1 MTHAAGEQFIV
12 ARASSPCAVRASSLC
27 YAASRKGKAT
37 RKGTGVVSG
46 SEPGAKL
53 ASLPGNDSR
62 PPGLVAALLAALL
75 IVTGCDHATSDP
87 ASSTAIT
94 TPAEQPAAQVTPA
107 PAEKLSEPATA
118 AATPATS
125 PAPAAEPAP
134 AVTAVT
140 ARPAAP
146 GKPRE
151 LTFDNIKF
159 GIEKDQP
166 FFREML
172 TPEIEKLFGQKIRIR
187 GFIYPTFQ
195 QTGIKTFVLVRDNQE
210 CCFGPG
216 AALFDCIVV
225 DMKPGKTTDYS
236 IRPVTVEGTFGFSE
250 LKDPEGIHRAIFHL
264 DGESVR

>member
-1 MTHAAGEQFIV
+1 
-12 ARASSPCAVRASSLC
+12 
-27 YAASRKGKAT
+27 
-37 RKGTGVVSG
+37 
-46 SEPGAKL
+46 
-53 ASLPGNDSR
+53 
-62 PPGLVAALLAALL
+62 VAALLVVLA
-75 IVTGCDHATSDP
+75 IVTGCDHASSDP
-87 ASSTAIT
+87 ATSAAIT
-94 TPAEQPAAQVTPA
+94 KTAEQPAAQVAPSPA
-107 PAEKLSEPATA
+107 DKPVEPATA
-118 AATPATS
+118 TASTPSNTSAATDPAASAVRTTASAPTS
-125 PAPAAEPAP
+125 PPAPAAAP
-134 AVTAVT
+134 AVTVST
-140 ARPAAP
+140 TRPATP
-146 GKPRE
+146 GKPRDV
-151 LTFDNIKF
+151 TFDTIKF

-172 TPEIEKLFGQKIRIR
+172 TPEIEKLFGQPIRIR

>member
-1 MTHAAGEQFIV
+1 M
-12 ARASSPCAVRASSLC
+12 
-27 YAASRKGKAT
+27 
-37 RKGTGVVSG
+37 
-46 SEPGAKL
+46 
-53 ASLPGNDSR
+53 
-62 PPGLVAALLAALL
+62 AALLVALL
-75 IVTGCDHATSDP
+75 IVTGCDHSSADP
-87 ASSTAIT
+87 ASSGAIT
-94 TPAEQPAAQVTPA
+94 TPAAQVA
-107 PAEKLSEPATA
+107 PAEKPAE
-118 AATPATS
+118 ATPATATPTTATPAAAS
-125 PAPAAEPAP
+125 ALPADATTAAETSTSTAAPAL

-172 TPEIEKLFGQKIRIR
+172 TPEIEKLFGQPIRIR

>member
-1 MTHAAGEQFIV
+1 M
-12 ARASSPCAVRASSLC
+12 
-27 YAASRKGKAT
+27 
-37 RKGTGVVSG
+37 
-46 SEPGAKL
+46 
-53 ASLPGNDSR
+53 
-62 PPGLVAALLAALL
+62 LVALL
-75 IVTGCDHATSDP
+75 IVTGCDHSSVDP
-87 ASSTAIT
+87 ASSGAVTRS
-94 TPAEQPAAQVTPA
+94 AEQPAAQVAPA
-107 PAEKLSEPATA
+107 PTDKSTEPVAVDTASSNASPATDA
-118 AATPATS
+118 PASAVPTTPSTT
-125 PAPAAEPAP
+125 PLAPAAEPAP
-134 AVTAVT
+134 AVTAAT
-140 ARPAAP
+140 ARPATP
-146 GKPRE
+146 GKPRDV
-151 LTFDNIKF
+151 TFDTIKF

-172 TPEIEKLFGQKIRIR
+172 TPEIEKMFGQPIRIR

-195 QTGIKTFVLVRDNQE
+195 QSGIKTFVLVRDNQE

>member
-1 MTHAAGEQFIV
+1 MIDETRHSKALLGKPAV
-12 ARASSPCAVRASSLC
+12 VPCAG
-27 YAASRKGKAT
+27 SRLW
-37 RKGTGVVSG
+37 GV
-46 SEPGAKL
+46 
-53 ASLPGNDSR
+53 
-62 PPGLVAALLAALL
+62 LLMLL
-75 IVTGCDHATSDP
+75 IVTGCDHSAADP
-87 ASSTAIT
+87 ASSAVIT
-94 TPAEQPAAQVTPA
+94 TPAEQPAAQPA
-107 PAEKLSEPATA
+107 PVSAEPATA
-118 AATPATS
+118 TATPAAASAPPTDATTAAPMP
-125 PAPAAEPAP
+125 PASTAEPAP

-172 TPEIEKLFGQKIRIR
+172 TPEIEKMFGQPIRIR

>member
-1 MTHAAGEQFIV
+1 MTNT
-12 ARASSPCAVRASSLC
+12 
-27 YAASRKGKAT
+27 SRTIAAT

-46 SEPGAKL
+46 RRRKL
-53 ASLPGNDSR
+53 AARLGVGNDSR
-62 PPGLVAALLAALL
+62 PPWLGASLLVVLL
-75 IVTGCDHATSDP
+75 IVTGCDHSAPDP
-87 ASSTAIT
+87 ASSGAIT
-94 TPAEQPAAQVTPA
+94 TPAEQTAAQIAPA
-107 PAEKLSEPATA
+107 PAETPAEATAAATLAAEAPTAASAPPTA

-125 PAPAAEPAP
+125 PAPPAPAAEPAP

-140 ARPAAP
+140 ARPATP

>member
-1 MTHAAGEQFIV
+1 MMHSAGERFAV
-12 ARASSPCAVRASSLC
+12 VWPSWPCSATAGSPC
-27 YAASRKGKAT
+27 
-37 RKGTGVVSG
+37 
-46 SEPGAKL
+46 
-53 ASLPGNDSR
+53 
-62 PPGLVAALLAALL
+62 LLAVLM
-75 IVTGCDHATSDP
+75 IFTGCDRSAADP
-87 ASSTAIT
+87 ASSGAVTK
-94 TPAEQPAAQVTPA
+94 PAEQAAPS
-107 PAEKLSEPATA
+107 PAETSTA
-118 AATPATS
+118 AAAPTTATSAPSTDATTTAAPTPPTPA
-125 PAPAAEPAP
+125 AGPAP
-134 AVTAVT
+134 AVTAAT
-140 ARPAAP
+140 ARPAVP

>member
-1 MTHAAGEQFIV
+1 MRIRRQTP
-12 ARASSPCAVRASSLC
+12 AS
-27 YAASRKGKAT
+27 T

-46 SEPGAKL
+46 KRRKL
-53 ASLPGNDSR
+53 AARLGAGNDSR
-62 PPGLVAALLAALL
+62 PPWLGAALLVALL
-75 IVTGCDHATSDP
+75 IVAGCDQSTADP
-87 ASSTAIT
+87 ASSAAT
-94 TPAEQPAAQVTPA
+94 TSAV
-107 PAEKLSEPATA
+107 EKPTDKATA
-118 AATPATS
+118 AATAS
-125 PAPAAEPAP
+125 APAASATPTATQATEPPP
-134 AVTAVT
+134 AVTAAT
-140 ARPAAP
+140 ALPAVPGRP
-146 GKPRE
+146 RDV
-151 LTFDNIKF
+151 TFDTIKF
-159 GIEKDQP
+159 GIEKDQK

-172 TPEIEKLFGQKIRIR
+172 TPEIEKLFGQTIRIR

-250 LKDPEGIHRAIFHL
+250 LKDPDGIQRAIFHL